1 MDLHHLKIFHIVARN
16 LSFSKTAYELHISQP
31 AISMQIKNLE
41 DELGFKLLERYG
53 RTIFLSKEG
62 QIMYSYTQKIF
73 DLVTEMESEVNIFK
87 GKMVGKI
94 SIGASNTPG
103 IHVLPQI
110 IGLFKEKHPD
120 VKVNLHIGSTSE
132 IHSKLIENELDF
144 AIIGGE
150 IDLHKTFIVEKLVE
164 DILVLIVSPSNPL
177 SSHEYIDRKMLTNQ
191 QYITHE
197 ESSQLYKA
205 MEKLITKMKLP
216 FNVVM
221 TLGSIHAITHAVA
234 ANIGISFVPYTS
246 VHTDIRMG
254 LLKKVSVEN
263 KVWKYPYSLVYNQK
277 KNFTAPILI
286 ILEMVRSQ
294 IKRIMAG

>member
-120 VKVNLHIGSTSE
+120 VKVNLHIGNTSE
-132 IHSKLIENELDF
+132 IHSKLVANELDF

-205 MEKLITKMKLP
+205 MERLITKMKLP

-221 TLGSIHAITHAVA
+221 TLGSIDAITHAVA

-263 KVWKYPYSLVYNQK
+263 KVWRYPYSLVYNQK